1 MFGRN
6 IIHSPQSYTNPE
18 GTLVVTSIFY
28 TLQGEGPFAGTP
40 CVFVRLKGCNLQ
52 CSFCDTYFDSG
63 DTLTYDEIWDKM
75 KASFQAFV
83 DETIRRQPKYLGTF
97 FPMGNL
103 VVITGGE
110 PTLQFNNLNPFLEYL
125 HEKGMMTQIESNGV
139 LYREFTPETH
149 LVCSPKINEKT
160 GKYIVPKPR
169 MLDRIDTLKFVVS
182 ADPASPYHDI
192 PDFAIEWYRRG
203 PINGSLYVSP
213 MNMYINEPQKIG
225 NNGTLEMRSEVDERI
240 SFWTPNLLDP
250 VQNQA
255 NHEHAAFLAMKHGCK
270 LNLQTHL
277 YASLP

>member
-1 MFGRN
+1 MFGKN
-6 IIHSPQSYTNPE
+6 VIHSPQSYTNPE

-63 DTLTYDEIWDKM
+63 DELTYDQIWIKM
-75 KASFQAFV
+75 CDSVREFN
-83 DETIRRQPKYLGTF
+83 RQHNIPGGEVKLA
-97 FPMGNL
+97 
-103 VVITGGE
+103 VITGGE
-110 PTLQFNNLNPFLEYL
+110 PTLQFKNLNPFLEML
-125 HEKGMMTQIESNGV
+125 HGYGWQTQIESNGV
-139 LYREFTPETH
+139 LERDFVKETH

-160 GKYIVPKPR
+160 GKYIVPKPGMQR
-169 MLDRIDTLKFVVS
+169 RIDTLKFVVT
-182 ADPASPYHDI
+182 AEEDSPYHNI
-192 PDFAIEWYRRG
+192 PEFALEW
-203 PINGSLYVSP
+203 SLAKKNEGLPGTIYVSP
-213 MNMYINEPQKIG
+213 MNMYLAPPQKIG

-250 VQNQA
+250 VKNQA
-255 NHEHAAFLAMKHGCK
+255 NHEYAAFLAMKHGCK

>member
-6 IIHSPQSYTNPE
+6 VIHSPQSYTNPE

-28 TLQGEGPFAGTP
+28 TLQGEGPYAGTP
-40 CVFVRLKGCNLQ
+40 CVFIRLKGCNLQ

-63 DTLTYDEIWDKM
+63 DTLTYDQIWIKM
-75 KASFQAFV
+75 CESVRDFNRTNNIPGSTVRLA
-83 DETIRRQPKYLGTF
+83 
-97 FPMGNL
+97 
-103 VVITGGE
+103 VITGGE
-110 PTLQFNNLNPFLEYL
+110 PTLQFANLNPFLEYL
-125 HEKGMMTQIESNGV
+125 HDMGMHTQIESNGV

-160 GKYIVPKPR
+160 GKYIVPKPQ
-169 MLDRIDTLKFVVS
+169 MLERINTLKFVVS
-182 ADPASPYHDI
+182 ADPTSPYNDI
-192 PDFAIEWYRRG
+192 PDFAKEWVDGTPELPWNQRT
-203 PINGSLYVSP
+203 IYVSP

-255 NHEHAAFLAMKHGCK
+255 NHEHAAFLAMKYGVK
-270 LNLQTHL
+270 LNLQMHL
-277 YASLP
+277 YSSLA